1 MQPEHPLIK
10 ALISWDRDGFLQE
23 EKKGRVEAGMPPFG
37 KLAALIISS
46 KDESLADD
54 LARLI
59 AASAPFLAD
68 LQILGPAPAPIA
80 ILRGRHRR
88 RFLVKGPK
96 SINMQKIIKIW
107 LQKIKI
113 PSKAKLEI
121 DIDPYNFM

>member
-1 MQPEHPLIK
+1 MID
-10 ALISWDRDGFLQE
+10 WDRDGFLQE
-23 EKKGRVEAGMPPFG
+23 EKNGRVEAGMPPFG

-59 AASAPFLAD
+59 AASAPFSLD
-68 LQILGPAPAPIA
+68 LQVLGPAPAPIA
-80 ILRGRHRR
+80 VLRGRHRR
-88 RFLVKGPK
+88 RFLLKGSK
-96 SINMQKIIKIW
+96 SINMQKIIKVW
-107 LQKIKI
+107 LQNIRI